1 MFSRCAEIVAM
12 QKVRHSA
19 MSDSRFSI
27 IDSVLF
33 TTTILFLQVIIPRM
47 VTDYYGVMIFRTRD
61 MIFFITWGTTTIFVR
76 RGETSPVPS
85 PSVMLDGSIVGN
97 IVCEGYRTHLKVFLA

>member
-47 VTDYYGVMIFRTRD
+47 VTDYYGVMIFRTRGYV
-61 MIFFITWGTTTIFVR
+61 FFHYMGNTNNVR
-76 RGETSPVPS
+76 KKGGASPVPS

>member
-1 MFSRCAEIVAM
+1 
-12 QKVRHSA
+12 

-47 VTDYYGVMIFRTRD
+47 VTDYYGVMIFRIRGYD
-61 MIFFITWGTTTIFVR
+61 FFFITWGTTTIFVR
-76 RGETSPVPS
+76 RGADLPRALP
-85 PSVMLDGSIVGN
+85 LRYVGRVN
-97 IVCEGYRTHLKVFLA
+97 CR

>member
-1 MFSRCAEIVAM
+1 MRSRRCKDYINNFA
-12 QKVRHSA
+12 HLL
-19 MSDSRFSI
+19 

-47 VTDYYGVMIFRTRD
+47 VTDYYGVMIFRTRGYD
-61 MIFFITWGTTTIFVR
+61 FFFITWGTTTIFVR

-97 IVCEGYRTHLKVFLA
+97 IVCEGYRTHLKVFLS

>member
-1 MFSRCAEIVAM
+1 
-12 QKVRHSA
+12 

-47 VTDYYGVMIFRTRD
+47 VTDYYGVMIFRTRGYD
-61 MIFFITWGTTTIFVR
+61 FFFITWGTTTI
-76 RGETSPVPS
+76 
-85 PSVMLDGSIVGN
+85 SVEPN
-97 IVCEGYRTHLKVFLA
+97 IRKKGGDLPRALPLRYV

>member
-47 VTDYYGVMIFRTRD
+47 VTDYYGVMIFRTRGYD
-61 MIFFITWGTTTIFVR
+61 FFHYMGNNNNICKKGGDLPR
-76 RGETSPVPS
+76 ALPLRY
-85 PSVMLDGSIVGN
+85 VGRVN
-97 IVCEGYRTHLKVFLA
+97 CR